1 MPIALAARPPASSEI
16 STLDRTIVVTMVFAA
31 WFLLFVIA
39 ATFAPD
45 SDGIT
50 LVFVG

>member
-1 MPIALAARPPASSEI
+1 MPMAIRPPASADI
-16 STLDRTIVVTMVFAA
+16 STLDRTIVVSMVFAT
-31 WFLLFVIA
+31 WFLLFVVA